1 MCCRNG
7 GTVSIAGVYGG
18 FMDKFPIG
26 AVVNRSL
33 TIRSG
38 QTHVHRYMRPL
49 LNRIQNGDIDPSFII
64 THRIPLDAAPE
75 GYAMFTN
82 KEDEC
87 LKIVMQAA

>member
-1 MCCRNG
+1 MCRNG

-38 QTHVHRYMRPL
+38 QCHVQRYMRPL
-49 LNRIQNGDIDPSFII
+49 LDRIDKGEIDPSFII
-64 THRIPLDAAPE
+64 THEMSLNDAPE
-75 GYAMFTN
+75 GYDKFLH
-82 KEDEC
+82 KRDDC
-87 LKIVMQAA
+87 LKVVMHP